1 MGNAAALNPGTRR
14 SGGSVLSM
22 PPNSFGGLA
31 SVLGLAPAGT
41 VQLQQPRGQAL
52 QLLLHHVA
60 GASVAHL
67 DRPAGEY
74 GHDLQIELAASVA
87 DDLPHSVLAGQRL
100 AVRPRRYHRVVSV
113 GNREDARFQGDIR
126 PPPG

>member
-22 PPNSFGGLA
+22 PPNSFRGLA

-41 VQLQQPRGQAL
+41 VQLQQSRGQAL

-74 GHDLQIELAASVA
+74 CHDLRIELAAGVA
-87 DDLPHSVLAGQRL
+87 DDLPHGILVGQRM
-100 AVRPRRYHRVVSV
+100 AVRPPRYHRGVKD
-113 GNREDARFQGDIR
+113 GPREEARI
-126 PPPG
+126 PPAEP